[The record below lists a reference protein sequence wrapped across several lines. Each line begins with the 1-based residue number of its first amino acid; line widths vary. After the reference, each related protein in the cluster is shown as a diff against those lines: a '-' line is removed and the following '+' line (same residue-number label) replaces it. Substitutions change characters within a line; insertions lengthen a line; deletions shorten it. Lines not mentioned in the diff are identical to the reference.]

1 MKKRYYFMD
10 LMAIVS
16 SFAVLMLHT
25 SGNATYLKV
34 VVNRFT
40 PDGLCSIRRLFYQ
53 TGQQGSCPLHLLEHS
68 GLYYV

>member
-16 SFAVLMLHT
+16 SFAVVMLHT
-25 SGNATYLKV
+25 SCNATYLKV

-40 PDGLCSIRRLFYQ
+40 PDGLWSIRRLFLPN
-53 TGQQGSCPLHLLEHS
+53 GSAR
-68 GLYYV
+68 